1 MSKRK
6 QPQRL
11 PPPITHGSEAID
23 SEVILREFPGDLGL
37 LFWKTVRAVRLWAEV
52 ADGERGQAFAEGAQ
66 ARRLERLAESEVPPE
81 LRAPLTRAAAV
92 LQPRARAATV
102 AAACR
107 DLSEWAAARGSLGT
121 ALEFMQAAALLL
133 PRNAEL
139 AREAARLAKR
149 NTEYTRAETW
159 YRQAIS
165 RARNGRSWYDF
176 SRAYIGLGTVF
187 MHRGNFP
194 QAKKS
199 LIRGLRAARRFSI
212 RSLVAAAYHELAVV
226 AIRTDRLDEATR
238 YARAAL
244 QTYRPGHR
252 RLPALAHDYGVYLM
266 KAGFFDAALRTFL
279 ACPPDYGSPHDQLAR
294 AAAIAR
300 AAGSV
305 GDSQSFEEA
314 HRNALTLL
322 EDPTAQATA
331 TTALL
336 SIARGAASL
345 GELEVASRYG
355 TSAQNSATARGEFA
369 LQHEAEA
376 FIQSLGTLEA
386 TPSRNGQPPQP
397 LPENV
402 AGAVAEFELAL
413 ATAGQLT

>member
-11 PPPITHGSEAID
+11 PPPITHGGETID
-23 SEVILREFPGDLGL
+23 SEVVLNEFPGELGL

-52 ADGERGQAFAEGAQ
+52 PEGERTQTFTAEAH
-66 ARRLERLAESEVPPE
+66 ARRLERLAAGDIPE
-81 LRAPLTRAAAV
+81 EIRTPLTRAAAV

-102 AAACR
+102 ASACR
-107 DLSEWAAARGSLGT
+107 DLSDWAAGRGCLGT
-121 ALEFMQAAALLL
+121 GLEFMQAAAILL
-133 PRNAEL
+133 PRNAEV
-139 AREAARLAKR
+139 AREGARLAKR

-165 RARNGRSWYDF
+165 RARIGRSWYDF

-212 RSLVAAAYHELAVV
+212 RSLAAAAYHELSVV

-238 YARAAL
+238 YARSAL
-244 QTYRPGHR
+244 QAYRSGHR
-252 RLPALAHDYGVYLM
+252 RLPALAHDYGVHLM
-266 KAGFFDAALRTFL
+266 KAGYFDAALRTFL
-279 ACPPDYGSPHDQLAR
+279 ACPADYGAPVDRLSR

-305 GDSQSFEEA
+305 GDSATFEDA
-314 HRNALTLL
+314 HRTAVTLL
-322 EDPTAQATA
+322 EEPTAQAAATA
-331 TTALL
+331 ALL
-336 SIARGAASL
+336 AIARGAASI
-345 GELEVASRYG
+345 GELELASRYG
-355 TSAQNSATARGEFA
+355 TAAQTSATARGEFA
-369 LQHEAEA
+369 LQHEADA
-376 FIQSLGTLEA
+376 FVDSLGAIEMA
-386 TPSRNGQPPQP
+386 PAPNGEPLQPV
-397 LPENV
+397 PENV

-413 ATAGQLT
+413 SSGQAA